1 MKKYKLKKEI
11 MPDSYAYVVL
21 NVFEEIDTHDGMLID
36 LLWSKSRIMRMSK
49 YLTNWVPPNT
59 L

>member
-49 YLTNWVPPNT
+49 YLT
-59 L
+59 